1 MKHQNEQGLNS
12 QILRTGGLK
21 VHLDRTFAKA
31 YRNVCD
37 AAEPIRTLKEFS
49 KINGVG
55 PWLMRNMKEFFA
67 DSNQDLSPTKG
78 KKPRGLKSSLP
89 KKNTAAP
96 SSGKE
101 RSTKVGLSACSSS
114 VIPVS
119 SQRTFEPQSSG
130 AMGSFNILD
139 NDTPYLDNS
148 VRAMP
153 PRQSNEDFLEAY
165 EVVLILDDRENF
177 GSLSRKVAASKVA
190 DKIHSLCKA
199 PVEVK
204 RLPIGDGIWIARH
217 RRHLTEYVLDF
228 IVERKNIADL
238 GSSIT
243 DNRYK
248 DQKLRLQNCGLRK
261 LIYLVEGD
269 PNRSNASERIKT
281 ACFTTEILEGF
292 DVLRTSGYNDTV
304 KTYSDLTCSIIEYY
318 STNFSTLS
326 ESSPV
331 CPTYDEFEGRCRG
344 LKRKTVSQ
352 IFALQLMQVPQVT
365 EQVALAVIESYP
377 TLLSLARA
385 YSMLEGD
392 IRAQEEMLKN
402 KIKTMN
408 AGASRNIFKLVWG
421 DGCNPQI

>member
-1 MKHQNEQGLNS
+1 MALPAPKQLKVRLPENEGVARYLHEKRLSVQE
-12 QILRTGGLK
+12 QTGGLK

-67 DSNQDLSPTKG
+67 DSNQDLSPTKGKLAGANGKHCHG

-199 PVEVK
+199 PVEIEI
-204 RLPIGDGIWIARH
+204 L
-217 RRHLTEYVLDF
+217 
-228 IVERKNIADL
+228 
-238 GSSIT
+238 S
-243 DNRYK
+243 
-248 DQKLRLQNCGLRK
+248 
-261 LIYLVEGD
+261 YLVEALCLALQQL
-269 PNRSNASERIKT
+269 SCIY
-281 ACFTTEILEGF
+281 LEGLLG
-292 DVLRTSGYNDTV
+292 VYGT
-304 KTYSDLTCSIIEYY
+304 
-318 STNFSTLS
+318 
-326 ESSPV
+326 
-331 CPTYDEFEGRCRG
+331 
-344 LKRKTVSQ
+344 
-352 IFALQLMQVPQVT
+352 
-365 EQVALAVIESYP
+365 P
-377 TLLSLARA
+377 TLFF
-385 YSMLEGD
+385 
-392 IRAQEEMLKN
+392 
-402 KIKTMN
+402 
-408 AGASRNIFKLVWG
+408 NIEK
-421 DGCNPQI
+421 